1 MAPKRALQNILG
13 HKKWGTIFEISPHL

>member
-13 HKKWGTIFEISPHL
+13 TQKYCPTS